1 MSIEPPWEEIPPE
14 SNSSMEKENL
24 SAIPVTQAQQKAMLQ
39 LVNGLQDQVR
49 KLELRMAKL
58 ESGKP
63 GSAYPEGTL
72 QTGKHA
78 GKTRDWVVE
87 NAPDYVVY
95 LKEMGY
101 IDKWGFSEEQI
112 EKALASPKLEA
123 LQRARK

>member
-1 MSIEPPWEEIPPE
+1 MQEPPWEDIPE
-14 SNSSMEKENL
+14 SSSSTQQE
-24 SAIPVTQAQQKAMLQ
+24 SAYVTQSQHSALLQMVKDLQAQVRQLMGQKA
-39 LVNGLQDQVR
+39 
-49 KLELRMAKL
+49 
-58 ESGKP
+58 
-63 GSAYPEGTL
+63 SAHPEGTL
-72 QTGKHA
+72 QSGKYA

-112 EKALASPKLEA
+112 KKALASPKLEA